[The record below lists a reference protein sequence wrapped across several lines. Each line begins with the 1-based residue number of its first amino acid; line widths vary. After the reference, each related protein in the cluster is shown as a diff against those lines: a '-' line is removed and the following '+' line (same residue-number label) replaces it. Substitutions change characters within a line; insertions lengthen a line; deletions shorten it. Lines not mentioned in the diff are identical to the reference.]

1 MSTIYGYTR
10 VSTQEQNDD
19 RQIIALKNAGV
30 DEGNIFADKQSGKNF
45 NRPAYLRLKNTVQE
59 GDKIIIKSLDRLGR
73 NFDEIIEEWRII
85 TSEKKVDIII
95 LDMPFLLE
103 LSKLELLGKMI
114 SAIILYVMSYFAQVE
129 RDFMLSR
136 QKEGIAAAKKRGVKF
151 GRKEMPK
158 PKGYEKVMAKWR
170 TKKISGVQAAK
181 KLGVSYPTFIKW
193 AKADST
199 KIS

>member
-1 MSTIYGYTR
+1 MSTTYGYTR

-19 RQIIALKNAGV
+19 RQFIALKNAGV
-30 DEGNIFADKQSGKNF
+30 DEANIFSDKQSGKNF
-45 NRPAYLRLKNTVQE
+45 NRPAYLRLKNIVKE

-85 TSEKKVDIII
+85 THEKKADIII

-103 LSKLELLGKMI
+103 LSKMELLGKLI

-151 GRKEMPK
+151 GRKELPK
-158 PKGYEKVMAKWR
+158 PKGYEKIMTKWR
-170 TKKISGVQAAK
+170 SKKISGKQAAK

-193 AKADST
+193 TKSDST
-199 KIS
+199 KIP